1 MTKKT
6 LLAAIALPL
15 MAICSCDEDTVGIGN
30 SISNRADLFSIST
43 DSFQVDSRSLV
54 VDSVISR
61 SEYSY
66 IGRIKDPET
75 GSYITSNYMTQ
86 FTLLEN
92 ESSDIFPPKDSVISL
107 ADNGEIVADS
117 CTLNIV
123 VNSWQGDSLAA
134 LKLSVLEMGTPV
146 EEGKTYYTNFDPIA
160 KGYIREDG
168 LRENKMFSIVNL
180 QLSDS
185 LRNVQQS
192 GSYYQYVSIPLNKEY
207 TDKAGNTYNNYGTY
221 LMRMFYAHPEYFK
234 NSYSFIHKV
243 CPGFYFKI
251 TDGLGL
257 MNEVART
264 QLTVYFRGKENDTTY
279 VGSKTF
285 TGTEEVLQTTCIT
298 NDKKTVARLAADN
311 SCTYLKTPAGIFTEV
326 TLPVDDIKLN
336 HENDTLTSAKIVFN
350 RMNAQSTL
358 SDDLLQEPTQLLM
371 VEKDSLNAFFENL
384 NVADNKTSYLAT
396 YSSTKNTYTFSNI
409 SNLVNHLY
417 LKKKAG
423 GSDYVA
429 THPNWNKVV
438 LVPVKTVTTTSSSYY
453 TTTTT
458 ITGIN
463 NEMSLTSIRLVGGS
477 ENAHD
482 PLHIT
487 VIYSKNE

>member
-6 LLAAIALPL
+6 LLAALALPL
-15 MAICSCDEDTVGIGN
+15 LAIYSCDEDTVGIGN
-30 SISNRADLFSIST
+30 SISNSADLFSIST
-43 DSFQVDSRSLV
+43 DSFQVASRSLV

-75 GSYITSNYMTQ
+75 GSYITSDYMTQ

-107 ADNGEIVADS
+107 LDNEVVADS
-117 CTLNIV
+117 CALNIV
-123 VNSWQGDSLAA
+123 INSWQGDSLAA
-134 LKLSVLEMGTPV
+134 MKLSVLELGTPV

-168 LRENKMFSIVNL
+168 LRENKMFSIANL

-185 LRNVQQS
+185 VRNLQQS
-192 GSYYQYVSIPLNKEY
+192 GTYYQYINIPLNKEY
-207 TDKAGNTYNNYGTY
+207 TDKDGHTYNNYGTY

-234 NSYSFIHKV
+234 NSYNFIHKV

-257 MNEVART
+257 MSEVART

-298 NDKKTVARLAADN
+298 NDKKTV
-311 SCTYLKTPAGIFTEV
+311 PAGC
-326 TLPVDDIKLN
+326 
-336 HENDTLTSAKIVFN
+336 
-350 RMNAQSTL
+350 
-358 SDDLLQEPTQLLM
+358 
-371 VEKDSLNAFFENL
+371 
-384 NVADNKTSYLAT
+384 
-396 YSSTKNTYTFSNI
+396 
-409 SNLVNHLY
+409 
-417 LKKKAG
+417 
-423 GSDYVA
+423 
-429 THPNWNKVV
+429 
-438 LVPVKTVTTTSSSYY
+438 
-453 TTTTT
+453 
-458 ITGIN
+458 
-463 NEMSLTSIRLVGGS
+463 
-477 ENAHD
+477 
-482 PLHIT
+482 
-487 VIYSKNE
+487 